1 MRESI
6 ILIKEIEILTANKT
20 EYKEE
25 KKRKVVLNEAQKE
38 GKEEEQIEES
48 EFYEKMRKIKNDT
61 EIEKLVNRTN
71 FKTSL
76 LASYQEQLKYL
87 Q

>member
-25 KKRKVVLNEAQKE
+25 KKRKVVLNEA
-38 GKEEEQIEES
+38 
-48 EFYEKMRKIKNDT
+48 
-61 EIEKLVNRTN
+61 
-71 FKTSL
+71 
-76 LASYQEQLKYL
+76 
-87 Q
+87 